1 MTDGRDAAD
10 RNAGNADALRRALG
24 ALRELRGRLAQ
35 AEQAAHEPIAI
46 VGIGCRFPGGSS
58 TPERYWAMLREG
70 REAVRE
76 VPPDRWNLDEYY
88 DANPDTPGKMYAR
101 TGGFLDDSLKDFD
114 ARFFGIS
121 PREAESLDPQ
131 QRLLLETSWE
141 ALEHA
146 GIAPSSLAGTDAGVF
161 VGIGTADYG
170 NLRQRYSDLEAIDLY
185 SGTGTG
191 YCVASGRLSFFL
203 GVHGPNIAIDTAC
216 SSSLVSVLLAIQ
228 SLRTRSCSV
237 AIAGGVNAMVS
248 PFTTV
253 YMCNLRA
260 LSTLGRCATFDGSA
274 DGYVRGEGCGM
285 IVLKRLADAE
295 NDGDNIHAILR
306 GGAYNHDGRSAG
318 LTVPNGTAQRAV
330 IHSALADA
338 GLTPADVQ
346 YVEAHGTGTPLG
358 DPIELHALGDVYGK
372 GRSGHLVVGSVK
384 TNMGHLEAAAGIA
397 GLIKCALSLENN
409 AIPRHLHLNTPSPH
423 VDWSTLPIE
432 IATTDRSWSDATR
445 RVAGVSS
452 FGISGTNAH
461 LLVEAASRETDTRT
475 ADAMLPF
482 QLVPL
487 SAVDG
492 AALTAIAANLAAA
505 IESKSPLLADVAFTH
520 AVGRSHFRER
530 AAIVASST
538 ADAVRQ
544 LRLVAD
550 GARDQIAA
558 AGRVGSELPRI
569 AFMFT
574 GQGAQYAGMGAALD
588 ATYPVFRDAIDRCA
602 AVLDTRL
609 PVPLRSV
616 LFPADGT
623 HSPVDQTAF
632 TQPALFAVEFALSEL
647 LGSWGIRPR
656 IVMGHSVGEYV
667 AAVVAGALSLESA
680 LALVC
685 DRGRLMQSLPSGG
698 AMGAVA
704 LPEVQVRALLV
715 RYPSL
720 DLAAVNSP
728 SACVVAGP
736 ADAIESFVQEAKA
749 SGAHATK
756 LSVSHA
762 FHSRLMDPILD
773 EFRRAA
779 AGLVAAEP
787 SIDVISNRTGDVIGA
802 RQLGDPSYWAD
813 HLRGTVR
820 FADGVAA
827 LGRLG
832 ADLIIEVGPT
842 PALLGQAQES
852 LPGDSRRWL
861 ATLRRDKDDHRSI
874 MECVA
879 GSYAS
884 GCGIAWDTFHAVQP
898 ARRIALPTYPWQRE
912 RFWKDLL
919 SLERRSRPGAT
930 RWHHPMLG
938 GRITGPL
945 PTFESQLSVATPP
958 FLSDHRI
965 FGLPLFPATG
975 FIELGHAAAR
985 EAIGDGNI
993 ELRNIVFRDA
1003 LRLPDAAAVTMQ
1015 TLLLPGSDG
1024 AQEFRVFSRV
1034 SDAGSEVDPPQWS
1047 MHASGD
1053 VVVTRTTPAAAE
1065 SLDAIRARCI
1075 AHVDIEQYYAK
1086 MKDFGG
1092 DFGPRFRAI
1101 ADMRVAPFEALGE
1114 LRLSAGEI
1122 DSAASYRVHPA
1133 LLDACFQLSPAAIGF
1148 GGADDVYGDAY
1159 LPIGIA
1165 ALRVYQPGLAEVFC
1179 HLSLP
1184 RDTVRGQSV
1193 VHCTM
1198 TLFDSDGGLVA
1209 EVEELRLRR
1218 VSRAML
1224 QTLVGH
1230 MPLSESVYQLA
1241 WQPEPVAT
1249 DAAPAHGSWLIYAD
1263 ASGVSDAIAGE
1274 LRAREHTAAL
1284 VRLGDV
1290 YAAAPDGWQIDPFS
1304 VTDTARMI
1312 SAAAENVSSPL
1323 RGVVLV
1329 WPFATA
1335 EAELSLAELGAIEE
1349 KVLRATVSLAQA
1361 LDSTRV
1367 PMWIVTRGS
1376 QAFPGAIPDV
1386 AQAPVW
1392 GLGGVIGAENPAL
1405 RCQRID
1411 LDPQADASSMRHL
1424 VDELFTPGDGNAIA
1438 FRDGIR
1444 HVARLQS
1451 ATLTRSNSDGAL
1463 RLDIPVRGLLENL
1476 ALVPVPRHA
1485 PGPDEVEIEVRA
1497 AGLNFRD
1504 VLNALGAYPGDP
1516 GALGNECAGVIT
1528 AVGSQVTD
1536 LRVGDEVISLPQGGI
1551 ATHVLSPAVLT
1562 VRKPA
1567 ALTFAEAATIPVTFL
1582 TAHYAL
1588 SRLGQ
1593 MQSGDRV
1600 LIHAAMGGVGMA
1612 AMQLARRAGATIIG
1626 TAGSAAKRARA
1637 AELGASI
1644 VADSRSPQ
1652 FDMAVRDAL
1661 GGEGVDIVLNSL
1673 AGDFIP
1679 NSLRLLRR
1687 GGRFIEL
1694 GKTGVWDE
1702 AAVAARYPD
1711 ASYHVFFLGELAY
1724 HEPMLVRE
1732 MLLEIVADFASGA
1745 LTPLPKHV
1753 FPLSR
1758 AEDAFRFMAQAKHS
1772 GKIVITPPSR
1782 GVVRTDATY
1791 LITGGLGGLGLTV
1804 ARALADQGARHLV
1817 LMGRRAPG
1825 DAARTAIAALTA
1837 DGVNVTVAAA
1847 DVASPADVE
1856 GMLARVAESGFP
1868 LRGVIHSAGLI
1879 DDAVLG
1885 DLDWQR
1891 FSRVLNPKLLG
1902 GWNLHQQTRELTL
1915 DFFVLFSSVAS
1926 LMGSPGQGNYAAAN
1940 QFLDALAE
1948 SRRAQGL
1955 PALSINWGSWADVG
1969 MAADL
1974 DEAHKRRWAA
1984 SGLRMI
1990 APDDGVAV
1998 LQELMARAES
2008 ARVAVLPIDVQA
2020 LGSAAPPLLRGLAGS
2035 SAASRDETATL
2046 NIVSRL
2052 RAASPDDRLPLL
2064 EAMLAEQVM
2073 RVLSPGTDYR
2083 PDPDRTLL
2091 ELGMDSLMAIE
2102 LRNRMTSHLDVT
2114 VAVGELMQGPTI
2126 HELASTVLQLMPA
2139 TWDADVGAPAAVGS
2153 TGEVRAAEE
2162 WESGSL

>member
-1 MTDGRDAAD
+1 MTDGHGATD
-10 RNAGNADALRRALG
+10 RTAGNADALRRALG
-24 ALRELRGRLAQ
+24 ALRDLRGRLAQ

-58 TPERYWAMLREG
+58 TPERYWEMLRDG

-76 VPPDRWNLDEYY
+76 VPPDRWNVDEYY
-88 DANPDTPGKMYAR
+88 DANPDIPGKMYAR
-101 TGGFLDDSLKDFD
+101 TGGFLDGSLKDFD

-146 GIAPSSLAGTDAGVF
+146 GIAPSSLSGSDAGVF
-161 VGIGTADYG
+161 VGIGTADVA
-170 NLRQRYSDLEAIDLY
+170 NLRQRYSDLDVIDPY
-185 SGTGTG
+185 SGTGSG
-191 YCVASGRLSFFL
+191 YCVASGRVSFFL

-228 SLRTRSCSV
+228 SLRNRNCSI

-260 LSTLGRCATFDGSA
+260 LSAIGRCATFDASA

-295 NDGDNIHAILR
+295 RDGDMIHAVLR

-330 IHSALADA
+330 INSALADA
-338 GLTPADVQ
+338 GLTPRDVQ

-372 GRSGHLVVGSVK
+372 GRTDRLVVGSVK

-409 AIPRHLHLNTPSPH
+409 TIPRHLHLNTPSPH
-423 VDWSTLPIE
+423 VDWGSLPIE
-432 IATTDRSWSDATR
+432 IPTTDRRWSDVTR
-445 RVAGVSS
+445 RVAGISS

-461 LLVEAASRETDTRT
+461 VLVEAAPRVEDTRS

-482 QLVPL
+482 QMLPL
-487 SAVDG
+487 SAVDS
-492 AALTAIAANLAAA
+492 AALTAIASNLADA
-505 IESKSPLLADVAFTH
+505 IEAKSPLLADVAFTH

-530 AAIVASST
+530 AAIVASDA

-550 GARDQIAA
+550 GAREQIAA

-588 ATYPVFRDAIDRCA
+588 ATYPVYRAAIDRCA

-609 PVPLRSV
+609 PMPLRSV
-616 LFPADGT
+616 LFPADGAQ
-623 HSPVDQTAF
+623 SPVDQTAF

-680 LALVC
+680 IALVC
-685 DRGRLMQSLPSGG
+685 DRGRLMQSLPAGG

-704 LPEVQVRALLV
+704 LPEAQVRAVLE
-715 RYPSL
+715 RYPLL

-736 ADAIESFVQEAKA
+736 VDAIESFVAEAKA

-779 AGLVAAEP
+779 SGLVATEP
-787 SIDVISNRTGDVIGA
+787 TIDVISNRTGDIIGA

-820 FADGVAA
+820 FADGVAT

-832 ADLIIEVGPT
+832 ADLIIEVGPM

-852 LPGDSRRWL
+852 LPGDNRRWL
-861 ATLRRDKDDHRSI
+861 ATLRRDKADHRSI

-879 GSYAS
+879 GSYAA
-884 GCGIAWDTFHAVQP
+884 GCGIAWDVFHEVQP

-919 SLERRSRPGAT
+919 SLEGRSRPGAT

-938 GRITGPL
+938 GRIAGPL
-945 PTFESQLSVATPP
+945 PIFESQLSVAAPP
-958 FLSDHRI
+958 FLADHRI

-985 EAIGDGNI
+985 ESISDGNI
-993 ELRNIVFRDA
+993 ELRNIVFREA
-1003 LRLPDAAAVTMQ
+1003 LRLPDAASVTMQ
-1015 TLLLPGSDG
+1015 TLLLPGSNG

-1034 SDAGSEVDPPQWS
+1034 SNDSGESDVPQWAL
-1047 MHASGD
+1047 HASGD
-1053 VVVTRTTPAAAE
+1053 VVVTRTTPAAVE
-1065 SLDAIRARCI
+1065 PLDAIRSRCI
-1075 AHVDIEQYYAK
+1075 AHTDIGQYYAR

-1101 ADMRVAPFEALGE
+1101 ADIRVAPFEALGE
-1114 LRLSAGEI
+1114 LRLSASEI
-1122 DSAASYRVHPA
+1122 DTAASYRVHPA

-1148 GGADDVYGDAY
+1148 GGDDDLHGDSY
-1159 LPIGIA
+1159 VPTGIA
-1165 ALRVYQPGLAEVFC
+1165 ALRVYQRGRTEVFC
-1179 HLSLP
+1179 HLSVP
-1184 RDTVRGQSV
+1184 KDTVPGQSV
-1193 VHCTM
+1193 VTCTL
-1198 TLFDSDGGLVA
+1198 TLFDADGGLVA
-1209 EVEELRLRR
+1209 EVEQLNIRR
-1218 VSRAML
+1218 VSRATL
-1224 QTLVGH
+1224 HTLVGH
-1230 MPLSESVYQLA
+1230 VPLTESVYQLA
-1241 WQPEPVAT
+1241 WQPEPAPA
-1249 DAAPAHGSWLIYAD
+1249 DAAPAHGTWLIYSD

-1304 VTDTARMI
+1304 ATDTGRMI
-1312 SAAAENVSSPL
+1312 SAAESNVSSPL

-1335 EAELSLAELGAIEE
+1335 EGEPSLAELSAAEE
-1349 KVLRATVSLAQA
+1349 KILRATVSLAQA
-1361 LDSTRV
+1361 LDATRV
-1367 PMWIVTRGS
+1367 PLWIVTRGS
-1376 QAFPGAIPDV
+1376 QAFPGAVPDV
-1386 AQAPVW
+1386 AQAPLW

-1411 LDPQADASSMRHL
+1411 LDPQADVAAMRHL
-1424 VDELFTPGDGNAIA
+1424 VDELFAPSDENAIA
-1438 FRDGIR
+1438 FRDGVR
-1444 HVARLQS
+1444 HVARLES
-1451 ATLTRSNSDGAL
+1451 ATLARTNNDDAL
-1463 RLDIPVRGLLENL
+1463 RLDIPIRGLLENL
-1476 ALVPVPRHA
+1476 ALIPVPRHA
-1485 PGPDEVEIEVRA
+1485 PGPHEVEIEVRA

-1516 GALGNECAGVIT
+1516 GPLGNECSGVIT
-1528 AVGSQVTD
+1528 SVGSQVTE
-1536 LRVGDEVISLPQGGI
+1536 LCVGDEVISLPQGGI

-1567 ALTFAEAATIPVTFL
+1567 ALSFAQAATIPVAFL

-1626 TAGSAAKRARA
+1626 TAGSPAKRARA

-1694 GKTGVWDE
+1694 GKTGGWDE
-1702 AAVAARYPD
+1702 AAVAARFPGV
-1711 ASYHVFFLGELAY
+1711 SYHLFFLGELAY
-1724 HEPMLVRE
+1724 QQPMRVRE
-1732 MLLEIVADFASGA
+1732 MLLELVADFASGA
-1745 LTPLPKHV
+1745 LTPLPMHV
-1753 FPLSR
+1753 FQLSR
-1758 AEDAFRFMAQAKHS
+1758 AEAAFRFMAQAKHS
-1772 GKIVITPPSR
+1772 GKIVIATPSR
-1782 GVVRTDATY
+1782 GAVRRDATY

-1804 ARALADQGARHLV
+1804 AKAFADQGARHLV

-1825 DAARTAIAALTA
+1825 DAARAAIAALTA
-1837 DGVNVTVAAA
+1837 DGVDVTVAAA

-1856 GMLARVAESGFP
+1856 AVLARVAASGFP

-1879 DDAVLG
+1879 DDAVLS
-1885 DLDWQR
+1885 DLDWPR

-1902 GWNLHQQTRELTL
+1902 GWNLHQQTRELPL
-1915 DFFVLFSSVAS
+1915 DFFVLFSSVAA

-1940 QFLDALAE
+1940 QFLDSLGE

-1955 PALSINWGSWADVG
+1955 PALSINWGAWADVG

-1974 DEAHKRRWAA
+1974 DEAHTRRWAA

-1990 APDDGVAV
+1990 APNDGVAV
-1998 LQELMARAES
+1998 LHELMARAES
-2008 ARVAVLPIDVQA
+2008 ARVAVLPIDMQA
-2020 LGSAAPPLLRGLAGS
+2020 LGGTVPPLLRGLAGS
-2035 SAASRDETATL
+2035 TAAPGDETATL
-2046 NIVSRL
+2046 NIVPRL
-2052 RAASPDDRLPLL
+2052 RAASPEDRLPLL

-2102 LRNRMTSHLDVT
+2102 LRNRMTSHLNVT
-2114 VAVGELMQGPTI
+2114 IAVGELMQGPTI
-2126 HELASTVLQLMPA
+2126 RELASTVLQRMPP
-2139 TWDADVGAPAAVGS
+2139 TWDPAVGVPAS
-2153 TGEVRAAEE
+2153 VGSAGDVRAVEE